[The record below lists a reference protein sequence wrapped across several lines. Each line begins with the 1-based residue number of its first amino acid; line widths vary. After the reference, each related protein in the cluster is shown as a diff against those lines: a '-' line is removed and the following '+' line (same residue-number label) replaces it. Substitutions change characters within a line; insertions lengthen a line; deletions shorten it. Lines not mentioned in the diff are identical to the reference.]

1 MQLMPYTAQTKTL
14 NPDEL
19 SKLYNMNP
27 YNRPVVSPNMVNYP
41 NMQSGISLVHQQNTS
56 QMSLAQSS
64 LNTAQY
70 MTTMPYIQQGNDRL
84 YYCKQYEVGDTY
96 TMNYYQNFTMNC
108 SLTLL

>member
-1 MQLMPYTAQTKTL
+1 MPYTAQTKTL

-41 NMQSGISLVHQQNTS
+41 NMQSGISLVHQQNPS

-84 YYCKQYEVGDTY
+84 YTIANSIKLAIHYE
-96 TMNYYQNFTMNC
+96 MFSKNICFFRIK
-108 SLTLL
+108 L